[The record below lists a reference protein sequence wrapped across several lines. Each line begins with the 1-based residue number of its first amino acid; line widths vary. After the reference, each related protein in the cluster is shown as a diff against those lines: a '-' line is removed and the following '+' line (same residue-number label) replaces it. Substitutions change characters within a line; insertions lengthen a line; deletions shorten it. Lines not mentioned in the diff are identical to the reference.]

1 MPDGMSWNLNSPC
14 SVTTVWPA
22 LLPPCERMTM
32 SALAARKSMT
42 FPLPSS
48 PHWPPTRMMTTAL
61 LGSWFGPARLQV
73 VEPCVVAPEL
83 ELDHAGGA
91 VAMLGHVKLGN
102 AGPLV
107 GFVVL
112 RPEKEHH
119 DVRILLNASA
129 LAKVAQ
135 DRALV
140 GTLLGSAAQLRD
152 GDHRDAQLTGQS
164 LERTRDRRDLLDT
177 VVIPA
182 RSTMHQLQVVD
193 EDHVDVVAHLGL
205 PGFELKTQLVH
216 HGRVVDEDLGLAKW
230 TEGIRY

>member
-14 SVTTVWPA
+14 SVMTVWPA
-22 LLPPCERMTM
+22 LLPPCERITM
-32 SALAARKSMT
+32 SALAARKSIT

-61 LGSWFGPARLQV
+61 LGSWLGPARLQV
-73 VEPCVVAPEL
+73 VEPRVVAAEL
-83 ELDHAGGA
+83 ELDHAGRA
-91 VAMLGHVKLGN
+91 VAMLGDVKLGD
-102 AGPLV
+102 AWTLIR
-107 GFVVL
+107 FVVL
-112 RPEKEHH
+112 RPEKKHD
-119 DVRILLNASA
+119 DVRILLNRTRLTKVTEDWAFIWA
-129 LAKVAQ
+129 LL
-135 DRALV
+135 RC
-140 GTLLGSAAQLRD
+140 AAQLRD
-152 GDHRDAQLTGQS
+152 RDHRDAQLTCQS

-205 PGFELKTQLVH
+205 PGLELKTQLVH